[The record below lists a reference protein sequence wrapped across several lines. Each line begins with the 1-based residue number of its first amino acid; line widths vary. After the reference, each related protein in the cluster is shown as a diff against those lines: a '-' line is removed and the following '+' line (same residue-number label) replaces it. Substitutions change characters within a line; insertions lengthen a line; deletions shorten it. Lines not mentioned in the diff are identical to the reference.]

1 MNDMLCF
8 IHLAKTRSRLSYYK
22 SRFVYSY
29 LLSAAK
35 YEVKPN
41 YMLCFILHFLT
52 LGDGNAIGTPLIIPY
67 GAGGHIEKTFKA
79 VPSPYVHY
87 DNLLSAIPDSG
98 SLPSSPVA
106 TILFLHQLA
115 Q

>member
-1 MNDMLCF
+1 MFYSFSNDKVRIIIKLVLSPVIYCLLLNMQTNLPTCF
-8 IHLAKTRSRLSYYK
+8 VSFGTS
-22 SRFVYSY
+22 
-29 LLSAAK
+29 
-35 YEVKPN
+35 
-41 YMLCFILHFLT
+41 LT
-52 LGDGNAIGTPLIIPY
+52 LGEGAAFGTPLVIPC
-67 GAGGHIEKTFKA
+67 GAGGHIEQTLKA

-87 DNLLSAIPDSG
+87 DNLLSAMPDSG